1 MTRQLMLEGQGYRVT
16 SALGFTEAEAQCQ
29 RGGFD
34 LLVLGHS
41 IPSKDK
47 QALVAHFRANNR
59 APIVSLLRAG
69 EPFLDAADHHIS
81 PDDPRGLLQELT
93 AILPPQVADVDVA

>member
-1 MTRQLMLEGQGYRVT
+1 MTRHLMLEGQGYSVT

-41 IPSKDK
+41 IPGKDK
-47 QALVAHFRANNR
+47 RALVSYFRANNC

-81 PDDPRGLLQELT
+81 PDDPRALVQELA
-93 AILPPQVADVDVA
+93 AILPPLVTDADVA